1 MNINDKI
8 KVNNFYEIELLE
20 DAKKGDIINLTT
32 LNKVDISFLKELI
45 NKEKDNEY
53 SSMLEKELNAQNA
66 KHKLEIQKLLIEKDK
81 ENEKEKDEL
90 LNKINSLNVEIEKMK
105 SSKESD
111 LLLAKEQ
118 IKNSYEAKISTLE
131 NEAKIS
137 QSKFELEKIKEISQV
152 KSSKDEEINKL
163 KLELGK
169 VDIKINEAV
178 QNKEQEFKDKI
189 QELESRNNSLM
200 FSKSMA
206 GIKDLGE
213 NLEQWCDNQYQEHA
227 IYGFENCKWIKDN
240 IAVGDELDSKKTKG
254 DFIFK
259 IYTDESKKEELLLT
273 SVLLDMKDKNPNS
286 TSNNKNSDHYK
297 KLDSD
302 RRKKKC
308 DYAVLVSNLERD
320 RAVNDAPVIR
330 VNEFEKM
337 YVVRPEYF
345 MVFLSLLA
353 SLSVKYASYITTER
367 KDLLNKEEA
376 IKMFEEF
383 KDDILVKSF
392 VPLNKSIEEML
403 KKAQTIQ
410 DSADFIISECR
421 KIQDK
426 TLEKMKKKIND
437 FKILK
442 AVESLD

>member
-45 NKEKDNEY
+45 NKGKDNEY
-53 SSMLEKELNAQNA
+53 RSMLEKELKAQNA
-66 KHKLEIQKLLIEKDK
+66 KHELEIQKLLIEKDK
-81 ENEKEKDEL
+81 ENGKEKDEL
-90 LNKINSLNVEIEKMK
+90 LDKINSLNIEIEKMK

-131 NEAKIS
+131 NETKIF

-189 QELESRNNSLM
+189 HELESRNNSLM

-259 IYTDESKKEELLLT
+259 IYADESKKEDLLLT

-330 VNEFEKM
+330 VNEYEKM

-353 SLSVKYASYITTER
+353 SLSVKYANYITTER

-410 DSADFIISECR
+410 DSADSIISECR

-426 TLEKMKKKIND
+426 TLEKMKKKIDD

>member
-53 SSMLEKELNAQNA
+53 RSMLEKELNAQNA

-81 ENEKEKDEL
+81 ENEKEKGEL

-137 QSKFELEKIKEISQV
+137 QSKFELEKIKEICQV

-240 IAVGDELDSKKTKG
+240 LAVGDELDSKKTKG

-259 IYTDESKKEELLLT
+259 IYTDESKKEEFLLT

-410 DSADFIISECR
+410 DSVDFIISECR